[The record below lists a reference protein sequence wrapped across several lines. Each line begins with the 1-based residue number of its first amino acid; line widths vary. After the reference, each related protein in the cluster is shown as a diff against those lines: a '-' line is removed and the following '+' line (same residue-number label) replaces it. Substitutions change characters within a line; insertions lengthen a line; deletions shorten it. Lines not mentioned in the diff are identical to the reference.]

1 MKKMFGRLMSGD
13 SMFQNRFTAEGSDGT
28 VAFASSFPG
37 AIKALDISN
46 GHSMIVQKSAFLA
59 SEEGVELS
67 MYFQKKL
74 GKGIFG
80 GEGFI
85 MQKLS
90 GNGTAFVEIDG
101 HAVEYDLNAGQEILI
116 STGYLAAME
125 ESCTMDIVAVK
136 GVKNMPNIK
145 SAKKRVKV
153 NAKKAAANK
162 AANSALKTAIKKANV
177 AIETNAADKDV
188 LVKDAVKKIDK
199 AAANNLIH
207 KNCAA
212 RKKSNLAKKVNA

>member
-1 MKKMFGRLMSGD
+1 MFKH
-13 SMFQNRFTAEGSDGT
+13 QNTREQYSRIYTSRF
-28 VAFASSFPG
+28 
-37 AIKALDISN
+37 KR
-46 GHSMIVQKSAFLA
+46 
-59 SEEGVELS
+59 SEK
-67 MYFQKKL
+67 YAKHQ
-74 GKGIFG
+74 
-80 GEGFI
+80 
-85 MQKLS
+85 
-90 GNGTAFVEIDG
+90 
-101 HAVEYDLNAGQEILI
+101 
-116 STGYLAAME
+116 
-125 ESCTMDIVAVK
+125 
-136 GVKNMPNIK
+136 